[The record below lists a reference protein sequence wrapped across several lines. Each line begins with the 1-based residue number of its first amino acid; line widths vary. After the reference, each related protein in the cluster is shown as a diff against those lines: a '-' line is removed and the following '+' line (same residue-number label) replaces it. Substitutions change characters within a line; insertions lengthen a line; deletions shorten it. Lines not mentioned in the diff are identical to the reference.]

1 MNSDKVDFVAKVAPR
16 PTHFAAETDSPAR
29 KEETA
34 RVGSCEK
41 STKPAFR
48 EAIEICVLLKL
59 DLLEDMDVCVN
70 KAAKEVAKTM
80 AAEAYSSAEEIKML
94 DFELVALKRSNISA
108 LTFLQLE
115 TVRQDIVDFETK
127 LDAIQVK
134 NESAEKEIRC
144 YIPQIQDLEFAISEL
159 CFAAYA
165 KDEELIAAYNQKE
178 VDELQH
184 VRVGL
189 LKKNKQLK
197 VGEVSAQAGAV
208 GGEVQDDATAKSV
221 TAVEVEDHLSGCF
234 GRPIALRI
242 SWLRHVLLDAIFLE
256 ELRQIFA
263 YELRTVVS
271 DNGLKDAKSAND
283 VPPYEVLYVRLNRGR
298 HGLCFYLFGEVVG
311 CHDHLAFAPSSSAG
325 D

>member
-1 MNSDKVDFVAKVAPR
+1 MPPVLKSIPRCLLGAKSGSPLERLATMNSDKVDFVAKVAPR

-221 TAVEVEDHLSGCF
+221 TAVEGVATE
-234 GRPIALRI
+234 
-242 SWLRHVLLDAIFLE
+242 
-256 ELRQIFA
+256 
-263 YELRTVVS
+263 
-271 DNGLKDAKSAND
+271 
-283 VPPYEVLYVRLNRGR
+283 
-298 HGLCFYLFGEVVG
+298 
-311 CHDHLAFAPSSSAG
+311 
-325 D
+325 

>member
-1 MNSDKVDFVAKVAPR
+1 MPPVLKSIPRCLLGAKSGSPLERLATMNSDKVDFVAKVAPR

-159 CFAAYA
+159 CVL
-165 KDEELIAAYNQKE
+165 KINESLKKE

-221 TAVEVEDHLSGCF
+221 TAVEGVATE
-234 GRPIALRI
+234 
-242 SWLRHVLLDAIFLE
+242 
-256 ELRQIFA
+256 
-263 YELRTVVS
+263 
-271 DNGLKDAKSAND
+271 
-283 VPPYEVLYVRLNRGR
+283 
-298 HGLCFYLFGEVVG
+298 
-311 CHDHLAFAPSSSAG
+311 
-325 D
+325 